1 MECKYNYGEN
11 LQDVGDKIKIETYWN
26 VNHSANVTF
35 SRRYTIKIETYWNVN
50 ICADN
55 ASKKSNGIKI
65 ETYWNV
71 NFCECDLFIFHSSYL
86 NRDILECKFLL
97 QSRQHRLLRI

>member
-1 MECKYNYGEN
+1 MI
-11 LQDVGDKIKIETYWN
+11 IKIETYWN

-50 ICADN
+50 MLPQLVFLPLLL
-55 ASKKSNGIKI
+55 IKI

-71 NFCECDLFIFHSSYL
+71 NSVPAAPCLHPADL
-86 NRDILECKFLL
+86 NRDILE
-97 QSRQHRLLRI
+97 R